1 MSRQRTG
8 SCSCRDRQATVR
20 LTNSV
25 APAGRCARASVATV
39 DSRSTDEG
47 SDLHAARPVEA
58 GYVDVGG
65 GGSDFTWQALAG
77 ANYAISPTMTA
88 KFGYRYLKV
97 DYHRDNFL
105 YDVATGGPN
114 AGIGL
119 RF

>member
-1 MSRQRTG
+1 
-8 SCSCRDRQATVR
+8 
-20 LTNSV
+20 
-25 APAGRCARASVATV
+25 
-39 DSRSTDEG
+39 
-47 SDLHAARPVEA
+47 
-58 GYVDVGG
+58 
-65 GGSDFTWQALAG
+65 
-77 ANYAISPTMTA
+77 MTA